1 MKFQVHAEKMQA
13 ALTMDVLATDLAD
26 YLVRKGVSII
36 LRTRLNIGTII
47 TEPRLLL
54 FRSHSVKPIT
64 FLDGRSPWLSLASV
78 S

>member
-26 YLVRKGVSII
+26 YLVRKGVSI
-36 LRTRLNIGTII
+36 RTRLNIGTII

-64 FLDGRSPWLSLASV
+64 SLDGRSPWLSLASV